1 MKGLFEWFNSKAKIK
16 RWIFLILIGI
26 VLICYGISNV
36 LVSETLEIIQMVE
49 IIVTFVIGFAIIVL
63 SIIHVQ
69 KRTLELLVEES
80 DTRKEKNNVKSL
92 IFNKKVYNQGP
103 KIVVIGGGTG
113 LNSVLRGLKNYTDNI
128 TAIVTVSDY
137 GKTPTDSRRALQ
149 VLPLNDVKDSLA
161 ALAYNENEMSKLL
174 NYKFDDGRLDNLSF
188 GDIYFLAMNKL
199 SENFSKSIE
208 ESGKVLSMT
217 GKVLPVT
224 LEEIKICAELEDGTV
239 IENKDKIPEI
249 VGGTTKKISRIFI
262 RPTNCKP
269 GPGVIEAIREAD
281 AIIIGP
287 GSLYTNVIPNLL
299 VNGIA
304 REIKLSKAMKV
315 YVSNIMTEFGQTDD
329 YTLSEHIKAIQDYLG
344 QGIVEYCIYD
354 TGEIIPEYIHKY
366 NVEGSDIV
374 LPDTQKAKSLGV
386 KLIQRNLSKIEDG
399 VIRHDSDIIASTII
413 QLVCDELEFADMEND
428 SQYMTLNSKLTETK
442 REMKKRERAEKK
454 FNKSGKKKFERKD
467 PQLKS
472 KFNSKYKDRIQS
484 IKESK
489 KNTPEEVK
497 EKKESKLFDFNKE
510 ENSILEKK
518 IIEGQSSIFKQEQ
531 IKEQSSLFDKEPKK
545 EESLIFKKEEKERS
559 SIFRKDPKKERNS
572 IFEKEPIK
580 EESINI
586 EQETVKEPIEEEPAK
601 PVSKLFGNDTIK
613 EQEEF
618 YKTDFVSTNTDI
630 EDESGYEEDNIISTG
645 SKDKTEAEKTS
656 ISDLIKDY
664 DKEKTIEDYIKESEE
679 TKKDINNNENK

>member
-1 MKGLFEWFNSKAKIK
+1 MKGLFEWFNSNAKIK
-16 RWIFLILIGI
+16 RWIFLILIGV

-49 IIVTFVIGFAIIVL
+49 IIVTFVIGFAMIVF
-63 SIIHVQ
+63 SVIHIQ

-149 VLPLNDVKDSLA
+149 VLPLNDVKDSLS
-161 ALAYNENEMSKLL
+161 ALAYNEDEMAKLL
-174 NYKFDDGRLDNLSF
+174 NYKFDDGRLDNLTF

-199 SENFSKSIE
+199 NENFSKSIE
-208 ESGKVLSMT
+208 ESGKVLNMT

-249 VGGTTKKISRIFI
+249 VSGTTKRISRIFI

-269 GPGVIEAIREAD
+269 GPGVINAIREAD

-344 QGIVEYCIYD
+344 EEIVEYCIYD
-354 TGEIIPEYIHKY
+354 TGEIIPEYIHRY

-399 VIRHDSDIIASTII
+399 VIRHNPDIIASTII

-428 SQYMTLNSKLTETK
+428 SQYMTLNSKLIETK
-442 REMKKRERAEKK
+442 REIKKRQRAEKK
-454 FNKSGKKKFERKD
+454 FNKSGKKKFERRD

-489 KNTPEEVK
+489 KNSPEKIFE
-497 EKKESKLFDFNKE
+497 EKKESKLFDYDNE
-510 ENSILEKK
+510 DNSIFTKEP
-518 IIEGQSSIFKQEQ
+518 
-531 IKEQSSLFDKEPKK
+531 IKEQNSIFTKEPEKEKK
-545 EESLIFKKEEKERS
+545 SIFNKEKERS
-559 SIFRKDPKKERNS
+559 SFFKREPKKETNS
-572 IFEKEPIK
+572 IFEKEEAK
-580 EESINI
+580 EKDLVF
-586 EQETVKEPIEEEPAK
+586 EQETIKEVVEEENTK
-601 PVSKLFGNDTIK
+601 PVSKLLGNDTVK
-613 EQEEF
+613 EKEEF
-618 YKTDFVSTNTDI
+618 YKTDFVSTNTQI
-630 EDESGYEEDNIISTG
+630 EDDAEFIEDDIISTVN
-645 SKDKTEAEKTS
+645 E
-656 ISDLIKDY
+656 
-664 DKEKTIEDYIKESEE
+664 DKEDISNSINEEIKEED
-679 TKKDINNNENK
+679 TNKNN